1 MILLFSIAIAV
12 LVGTGAYLMLKPD
25 LVRVVVGMVLFSNAA
40 NLALMASGLGR
51 GRAPI
56 HELPAGEEISDPLVQ
71 AMTLTAIV
79 IGFGVTA
86 LLLCLVY
93 RVYATHS
100 SVDLDELVAAEE
112 REEPTE
118 EDEGDLEE
126 VVPEDHPGV
135 MR

>member
-1 MILLFSIAIAV
+1 VIILLSAAIAA
-12 LVGTGAYLMLKPD
+12 LVGTGVFLMLKPD
-25 LVRVVVGMVLFSNAA
+25 LVRVVVGMALFSNAA
-40 NLALMASGLGR
+40 NLALIAAGLER
-51 GRAPI
+51 GREPI
-56 HELPAGEEISDPLVQ
+56 YPLPAGEPLSDPLVQ

-93 RVYATHS
+93 RVYATHR

-112 REEPTE
+112 REEHTE
-118 EDEGDLEE
+118 EDENELDE
-126 VVPEDHPGV
+126 VVPEAGGGM